1 MLSTMLCRGQGPNLG
16 KVILCP
22 RTVSET
28 LCRHGNDWLYN
39 DCRLR
44 SHCLCVHL
52 LLVYFNCFHRI
63 LLSLYSREKEEKA
76 WQATG
81 NVIRLVDEKWI
92 QNELFTATIG
102 WQKTELN
109 DVDEHRNWTMTEY
122 LKKKY
127 FGPTRIVVG
136 WYTDQFLKQTELY
149 GTGLRLSVAHNN
161 CQCSL

>member
-1 MLSTMLCRGQGPNLG
+1 LSTMLCRGQGPNLG

-22 RTVSET
+22 WTVFET

-39 DCRLR
+39 DCQML
-44 SHCLCVHL
+44 LCVHL
-52 LLVYFNCFHRI
+52 LLVYFDCFHRI
-63 LLSLYSREKEEKA
+63 LHFFCLCIFANERKTK
-76 WQATG
+76 G

>member
-1 MLSTMLCRGQGPNLG
+1 MLCRGQGPNLG

-63 LLSLYSREKEEKA
+63 LLSLCSREKKEKA

-81 NVIRLVDEKWI
+81 NVIRLVDEKEYKMDYLQLNRMTEDRTEWRRWTQDMPNDRIPKEEVFWANPDRCRLVYWPIFETNWI
-92 QNELFTATIG
+92 
-102 WQKTELN
+102 
-109 DVDEHRNWTMTEY
+109 VRNWSSTFCRT
-122 LKKKY
+122 
-127 FGPTRIVVG
+127 
-136 WYTDQFLKQTELY
+136 
-149 GTGLRLSVAHNN
+149 
-161 CQCSL
+161 